1 MISWLIINMDFE
13 LSINYLIA
21 DLCAIQRGKIEN
33 ALENVGIHSGQ
44 VFILFELWK
53 TDGLSQ
59 IEIARNLNLSAPT
72 INKLV
77 KGLKQTDFIN
87 MTRSENDT
95 RVVNVFL
102 TEKGKSV
109 KTEIEEIWA
118 GLDDQFTMNLT
129 GTEKLIFAQLLDKVL
144 QNFYNDKINT

>member
-1 MISWLIINMDFE
+1 MRFNGAKL
-13 LSINYLIA
+13 
-21 DLCAIQRGKIEN
+21 EN

-77 KGLKQTDFIN
+77 KGLKQTDFID

-144 QNFYNDKINT
+144 QNFYNDKINK